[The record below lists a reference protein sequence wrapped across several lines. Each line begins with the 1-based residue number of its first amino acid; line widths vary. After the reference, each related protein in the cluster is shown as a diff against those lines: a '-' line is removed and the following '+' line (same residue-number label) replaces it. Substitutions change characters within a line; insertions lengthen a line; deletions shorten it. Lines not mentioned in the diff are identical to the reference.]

1 MPEIDMKLGI
11 ISDCIHY
18 KTPDGKIGTENHILL
33 RQLQALCAY
42 YSETLICCP
51 FGKYDSTKV
60 ISVYTDE
67 RIQFT
72 AVPVVGG
79 NTFKAK
85 VQLMTSMLKWRQAF
99 KTIDSFSD
107 VVYQRFPNNLNIPAF
122 FYFRLKAKQVFATYT
137 GTWNAYPSEP
147 VTYRFQRWLLGH
159 YFKGPVWVYS
169 NLLPASKRIFSG
181 FSPSYSA
188 AEWEEETGQVQDRI
202 DRIEREGL
210 PVFKLITVGT
220 LIGYKNQAGIVRA
233 CRILKN
239 QHFPFLL
246 TIVGDGPM
254 RNELKNLVIECGLEK
269 EIQLVGKKKYAELRE
284 LYRQH
289 DFVVQAP
296 FSEGFG
302 KVPVE
307 GFFHG
312 VIPVINNISMAG
324 YMTGNGERGFLFDA
338 SDEKNLAETLL
349 NIKTRIHQLPGMI
362 LKGRAF
368 AKGQTLEQWAKEYYQ
383 TVKNYFGKS

>member
-1 MPEIDMKLGI
+1 MKLGI

-33 RQLQALCAY
+33 RQLQALCSY

-51 FGKYDSTKV
+51 FEKYDPSKM
-60 ISVYTDE
+60 ISVYTDKNI
-67 RIQFT
+67 RFT

-85 VQLMTSMLKWRQAF
+85 LRLVAVMADWWKAYK
-99 KTIDSFSD
+99 KTDSFSD
-107 VVYQRFPNNLNIPAF
+107 IVYQRFPNNLNIPAF
-122 FYFRLKAKQVFATYT
+122 FYFRSKGKKTFATYT
-137 GTWNAYPSEP
+137 GTWGGYKGEP
-147 VTYRFQRWLLGH
+147 VTYRFQRWLLNN

-169 NLLPASKRIFSG
+169 NQLSGNKRILPG

-188 AEWEEETGQVQDRI
+188 AEWDEETLQVQNRVERI
-202 DRIEREGL
+202 KKEGL
-210 PVFKLITVGT
+210 PVFRLITVGT
-220 LIGYKNQAGIVRA
+220 LIGYKNQAGIIRS
-233 CRILKN
+233 CRLLKN
-239 QHFPFLL
+239 RGFPFRL

-254 RNELKNLVIECGLEK
+254 RQELEDIVKECGLDE
-269 EIQLVGKKKYAELRE
+269 EIRLAGKKKYAELRD

-289 DFVVQAP
+289 DFIVQAP

-312 VIPVINNISMAG
+312 VIPVISNTSMAG
-324 YMTGNGERGFLFDA
+324 FMTGNEERGFLFDA
-338 SDEKNLAETLL
+338 SDEKNLADTLIR
-349 NIKTRIHQLPGMI
+349 IKAATASLPEMI
-362 LKGRAF
+362 MKGRLF
-368 AKGQTLEQWAKEYYQ
+368 AKDQTLEQWAKEYYQ
-383 TVKNYFGKS
+383 TVTNYFE

>member
-1 MPEIDMKLGI
+1 MKLGI

-18 KTPDGKIGTENHILL
+18 KTPDGRIGTENHILL

-42 YSETLICCP
+42 YDETMICCP
-51 FGKYDSTKV
+51 FEEYNPSKV
-60 ISVYTDE
+60 ISVYTGKN
-67 RIQFT
+67 IQFT

-79 NTFKAK
+79 NTLNAK
-85 VQLMTSMLKWRQAF
+85 LKLVTAVSAWWQAY
-99 KTIDSFSD
+99 KKIDRFSD
-107 VVYQRFPNNLNIPAF
+107 IVYQRFPNNLNIPAL
-122 FYFRLKAKQVFATYT
+122 FYFLLKGKKVFATYT
-137 GTWNAYPSEP
+137 GTWNDYRAEP
-147 VTYRFQRWLLGH
+147 ATYRFQRWLLKN
-159 YFKGPVWVYS
+159 YLKGPVWVYS
-169 NLLPASKRIFSG
+169 NDLKDNNRIFSG

-188 AEWEEETGQVQDRI
+188 VEWDEETVQVQK
-202 DRIEREGL
+202 RIERIEKEGL

-220 LIGYKNQAGIVRA
+220 LISYKNQTGIIKS
-233 CRILKN
+233 CLLLKK
-239 QHFPFLL
+239 QGFLFSL

-254 RNELKNLVIECGLEK
+254 RAEVEKLVREMGLQE
-269 EIQLVGKKKYAELRE
+269 EIKLVGKKKYAELRE

-324 YMTGNGERGFLFDA
+324 FMTGNEERGFLFDA
-338 SDEKNLAETLL
+338 SDEKNLAETLIK
-349 NIKTRIHQLPGMI
+349 IKTRVGSLPEMI
-362 LKGRAF
+362 NKGRRF

-383 TVKNYFGKS
+383 TVTNYFGK

>member
-1 MPEIDMKLGI
+1 MKLGI

-18 KTPDGKIGTENHILL
+18 KTPEGTIGTENHILL
-33 RQLQALCAY
+33 RQLQALCSF

-51 FGKYDSTKV
+51 FEEYHPSKV
-60 ISVYTDE
+60 ISVYQDKN
-67 RIQFT
+67 IQFT

-85 VQLMTSMLKWRQAF
+85 LRLVTSFSKWWQAY
-99 KTIDSFSD
+99 KKIDIFSD

-122 FYFRLKAKQVFATYT
+122 FYFGLKRKKVFATYT
-137 GTWNAYPSEP
+137 GTWKAYQSEP
-147 VTYRFQRWLLGH
+147 VTYRLQRWLLTN

-169 NLLPASKRIFSG
+169 NQLNSNKRIFSG

-188 AEWEEETGQVQDRI
+188 SEWNEETLQVEK
-202 DRIEREGL
+202 RIERIEKEGL
-210 PVFKLITVGT
+210 PVFRLITVGT
-220 LIGYKNQAGIVRA
+220 LISYKNQTGIVKS
-233 CRILKN
+233 CLLLKK
-239 QHFPFLL
+239 QGFVFSL
-246 TIVGDGPM
+246 TVVGDGPM
-254 RNELKNLVIECGLEK
+254 RDELEK
-269 EIQLVGKKKYAELRE
+269 LVTENGLQEEIKLVGKKKYSELRE

-312 VIPVINNISMAG
+312 VIPVINNISMAAF
-324 YMTGNGERGFLFDA
+324 MTGNEERGFLFDA
-338 SDEKNLAETLL
+338 SDEQNLADTLMR
-349 NIKTRIHQLPGMI
+349 IKTRIEHLPEMI
-362 LKGRAF
+362 IKGRQF
-368 AKGQTLEQWAKEYYQ
+368 AKGQTLEQWAKEYYK
-383 TVKNYFGKS
+383 TVTNYFGKH